1 MLFIAQGLQAGLG
14 FPKENIDMKTP
25 KFLSGYTRL
34 EKSWVVYDI
43 GNSAFTLLVTTLIP
57 IWFNSLCEK
66 AGMNSVDYL
75 AAWSFA
81 TSFATILMIFTGPV
95 FGALADH
102 RGYKKTLFTIVLVLG
117 TVSCACMGIIGI
129 LPLPPSLIWVFYL
142 VIYVIAKVAYQTSLV
157 LYDSMLVDVT
167 EPERMDLVSSNG
179 YAWGYIGSC
188 IPFIASLAL
197 YLLGSQGK
205 MPMSIAILFGFLL
218 TAAWWYSVTIPL
230 LKLYRQKYYIE
241 TGGSYVR
248 ESFARIGRTLRT
260 LATKERKVLLF
271 LLAFFLYIDGVYTI
285 IDEAVAIGTA
295 LGLNQIGLLV
305 VLLLTQIVAF
315 VFAILFGKLSQK
327 YSTITLISVSII
339 GYFAVAIYALFM
351 KTLWQFGIMAF
362 VVGVFQGAI
371 QALSRSYYAKIIP
384 PDNSGEFF
392 GIYDICGKG
401 AAFVGT
407 MLIGVTTKLTGS
419 VNIGVGTLA
428 FLFLGG
434 LILLRLADRAK
445 G

>member
-1 MLFIAQGLQAGLG
+1 MRS
-14 FPKENIDMKTP
+14 P
-25 KFLSGYTRL
+25 KFMSGYTSL

-57 IWFNSLCEK
+57 IWFNTLCEN
-66 AGMNSVDYL
+66 AGMSSIDYL
-75 AAWSFA
+75 ANWSFA
-81 TSFATILMIFTGPV
+81 TSLATILMIFSGPV

-102 RGYKKTLFTIVLVLG
+102 RGYKKKLFTAVLILG
-117 TVSCACMGIIGI
+117 TVSCAFMGIVGI
-129 LPLPPSLIWVFYL
+129 LPLPAAMVWIAYL
-142 VIYVIAKVAYQTSLV
+142 VIYIIAKVAYQTSLV

-167 EPERMDLVSSNG
+167 EPDRMDLVSSNG

-188 IPFIASLAL
+188 IPFLAALVL
-197 YLLGSQGK
+197 YLLATK
-205 MPMSIAILFGFLL
+205 EMIPMSAAILLGFGLS
-218 TAAWWYSVTIPL
+218 AVWWFVVTVPL
-230 LKLYRQKYYIE
+230 LKLYRQKYYVS
-241 TGGSYVR
+241 TKGSYIK
-248 ESFARIGRTLRT
+248 ESFARLGRTLKT
-260 LATKERKVLLF
+260 LATEERKILIF

-295 LGLNQIGLLV
+295 LGLDQIGLLV
-305 VLLLTQIVAF
+305 VLLLTQVVAF
-315 VFAILFGKLSQK
+315 VFAVLFGRLSRK
-327 YSTITLISVSII
+327 YSTVTLISIAII

-362 VVGVFQGAI
+362 VVGMFQGAI

-384 PDNSGEFF
+384 PDSSGEFF

-407 MLIGVTTKLTGS
+407 MLIGVTTKITGS

-434 LILLRLADRAK
+434 LILLRIADRIK
-445 G
+445 Q